1 MRGLKKIMQKNKD
14 SYVLIMH
21 GVEVDPGLACFAT
34 ALLIS
39 LYTALAK
46 SLEDGNKYFLTEVNK
61 LGETADSKELE
72 KLEKSL
78 IGNIEKCFKLDWLSP
93 DNVKYLLDKGQEH
106 HIRCETARDLSN
118 SG

>member
-1 MRGLKKIMQKNKD
+1 MQKDN
-14 SYVLIMH
+14 YVIIMH

-39 LYTALAK
+39 LYTALARA
-46 SLEDGNKYFLTEVNK
+46 LEEGNRSFQAEITKTDY
-61 LGETADSKELE
+61 SKELE
-72 KLEKSL
+72 KLEKAL
-78 IGNIEKCFKLDWLSP
+78 IVNIEKCFKLDWLSP
-93 DNVKYLLDKGQEH
+93 ENVKYLLDKGQEH

>member
-14 SYVLIMH
+14 NYVLIMH

-39 LYTALAK
+39 LYTALARA
-46 SLEDGNKYFLTEVNK
+46 LEEGNRSFQAEITKTDDLKKFE
-61 LGETADSKELE
+61 ELE
-72 KLEKSL
+72 KGL
-78 IGNIEKCFKLDWLSP
+78 IGKIEKCFKLEWLSP
-93 DNVKYLLDKGQEH
+93 DNVKYLLDKGEEY